1 MLACL
6 ICETEI
12 FSLQCPVWWHV
23 CWCRTLCPLLSVPHG
38 FYSGLGGTKSSFKP
52 QFADL
57 IFQYPVI
64 MITIIIPAPLAAEGC
79 GWGGVVWILAVSLY
93 LSLCFQPPP
102 THQHQWQQTMCLLY
116 LYLVRTSQNKMF
128 CEPFCGTLVPYLY
141 ILLSGF
147 YDQNVSILLRGPHHW
162 THPHLCA
169 WYLLLNFHRD
179 GDSPS
184 CYYPLLWCRHLWLMQ
199 EYADTAMKY

>member
-1 MLACL
+1 MVERIGSYLGTSFPL
-6 ICETEI
+6 
-12 FSLQCPVWWHV
+12 FHV
-23 CWCRTLCPLLSVPHG
+23 QDTLSSAECAAG
-38 FYSGLGGTKSSFKP
+38 FYSGLGGTKSSFKS
-52 QFADL
+52 QFAAP
-57 IFQYPVI
+57 IFQYPV

-79 GWGGVVWILAVSLY
+79 GWGGVVWILAVSLH

-169 WYLLLNFHRD
+169 
-179 GDSPS
+179 
-184 CYYPLLWCRHLWLMQ
+184 
-199 EYADTAMKY
+199 ADICSYTL